1 MYKVLIIDDEKPVR
15 QVIEALGRWKEHKVE
30 ELFEAMEGRQGIQII
45 REKRPDIV
53 FVDMKMPVM
62 DGVDFLKLATKE
74 FPGTKFIVVSGYDDF
89 EYTKQAIRSKVLD
102 YLLKPISETDL
113 NIAISKAVEEL
124 DRDKLN
130 DMAVDNEN
138 IYKNIAHNM
147 SVSIIKENIVTAIIQ
162 DSITSVERENF
173 RKYICDSLDNIFI
186 FGIAIFNLVNL
197 NEVCRNVFDRD
208 ASAAIFACTNV
219 IDEIC
224 SEWSKGFS
232 LKSSVRAS
240 EIIVVIAA
248 GPNTELKFIANKFRE
263 IVEKLQELFHIYSVV
278 SIGKLS
284 TEFER
289 LKDSYTYAGTIL
301 NSINM
306 LSDKESVYIEPE
318 SESRVHR
325 GTLMGKKELLIHAF
339 EEGSLDYAKKI
350 IFEYIHNIAESR
362 YYSMEDFQKIM
373 MEFTLL
379 IGEIMEYFGMPSYE
393 FISDTR
399 SSYLYNYSNL
409 EEVNKYI
416 YQLMDKL
423 YDKVRSS
430 IKASEKSNIYKIK
443 EYIDTNYYKD
453 IKLTTFS
460 EMFYLSKEYLSK
472 LFKNEFGA
480 SIYEYLL
487 KVRMEMAKKMLS
499 DSNIKIQTICES
511 IGYNDANYFSKA
523 FKNLYAVSPSEYRD
537 SLHLQ

>member
-15 QVIEALGRWKEHKVE
+15 QVIAALGRWKEQNIV
-30 ELFEAMEGRQGIQII
+30 ELFEAVEGNQGMQMI

-74 FPGTKFIVVSGYDDF
+74 YPGTKYIVVSGYNDF

-113 NIAISKAVEEL
+113 NNAISKAVEEL

-130 DMAVDNEN
+130 DKDSEKEN
-138 IYKNIAHNM
+138 VYKNIAYNM
-147 SVSIIKENIVTAIIQ
+147 SVAIIKENVITAIIQ
-162 DSITSVERENF
+162 DNITSVERENF
-173 RKYICDSLDNIFI
+173 RKYICNSSNSKYLY
-186 FGIAIFNLVNL
+186 GISIINLINF
-197 NEVCRNVFDRD
+197 NEVYRNVFDRD
-208 ASAAIFACTNV
+208 ASAALFACTNV
-219 IDEIC
+219 IDELC
-224 SEWSKGFS
+224 AEWCKGFS
-232 LKSSVRAS
+232 FRSGGIAR
-240 EIIVVIAA
+240 EIIVVIAVD
-248 GPNTELKFIANKFRE
+248 PNTELGFIAHKFRD
-263 IVEKLQELFHIYSVV
+263 IVEKLQSLFHIYSVA

-284 TEFER
+284 EEFAR
-289 LKDSYTYAGTIL
+289 LKESYTYAGTIL

-306 LSDKESVYIEPE
+306 LSNKESVYIEME
-318 SESRVHR
+318 SESRAHR
-325 GTLMGKKELLIHAF
+325 ETLMGKKELLIHAF

-350 IFEYIHNIAESR
+350 IYEYMHNIAESR
-362 YYSMEDFQKIM
+362 YYSLEDFQKIM

-379 IGEIMEYFGMPSYE
+379 IGEIVEYFGIPNYE
-393 FISDTR
+393 IIPDMR
-399 SSYLYNYSNL
+399 NGYLYSYSNL
-409 EEVNKYI
+409 EDVNKYI
-416 YQLMDKL
+416 YLLMDKV
-423 YDKVRSS
+423 YDKVRSN

-443 EYIDTNYYKD
+443 EYIDTYYFKE

-480 SIYEYLL
+480 SIYEYVL

-523 FKNLYAVSPSEYRD
+523 FKSLYNVSPSEYRD
-537 SLHLQ
+537 SLQ